1 MMSDSQEQVRNL
13 FNLNKEE
20 KILDDFGCTLSET
33 IPILGRLYLT
43 EHYICFGSNLFGFN
57 RKYSIPF
64 NEITILSLK
73 KTNIEIESKNNKK
86 NKFVFSSFTDV
97 KIVYKRIKS
106 MCRSYNDNITIS
118 CFEKKNKEGIIPIIL
133 SDSEDSDDESEEIIT
148 NKTSASSKKENSNS
162 NSSNENSPKAN
173 NTETNII
180 IDKSMNNIIN
190 NNSNQNLIKSNTINE
205 QSINKLNLA
214 ESIKNEEINT
224 NLNSNS
230 NNNSSVKRKKSSNSI
245 KSKKSEDVRNKIHF
259 LNKNDII
266 EEEEIKFNPID
277 EDLDYEICR
286 KIININPKNFFEKYL
301 TSAYPETSYQ
311 KYYEWVGDYTEINV
325 QDWEKIE
332 NPENPEIEK
341 FKKIET
347 YCLALRGVPL
357 INKSNV
363 NKTLYYWKDK
373 DGTYYIKTSSR
384 SQGVPLSDCFLVE
397 TTLEFH
403 PYMNN
408 TKTVFRTYV
417 RTVMLKSTLF
427 KSTLISQGKKSYN
440 QEVTK
445 WLQFIEEKG
454 DKIEGDYVYKPK
466 KRRNSFG
473 DIHKSLG
480 HGVEKEISQMKNSKH
495 IVTFSDFCEDIYN
508 GTRKYAKLSY
518 DYFYREF
525 DKKTRTI
532 LICFLVVFILL
543 LYIIQGQNNEIKE
556 LKKGIN
562 DMKSTLDNL
571 TNMVLELKKNM
582 EK

>member
-1 MMSDSQEQVRNL
+1 M
-13 FNLNKEE
+13 
-20 KILDDFGCTLSET
+20 
-33 IPILGRLYLT
+33 
-43 EHYICFGSNLFGFN
+43 YIN
-57 RKYSIPF
+57 
-64 NEITILSLK
+64 LK
-73 KTNIEIESKNNKK
+73 K
-86 NKFVFSSFTDV
+86 
-97 KIVYKRIKS
+97 
-106 MCRSYNDNITIS
+106 
-118 CFEKKNKEGIIPIIL
+118 
-133 SDSEDSDDESEEIIT
+133 
-148 NKTSASSKKENSNS
+148 
-162 NSSNENSPKAN
+162 
-173 NTETNII
+173 
-180 IDKSMNNIIN
+180 
-190 NNSNQNLIKSNTINE
+190 
-205 QSINKLNLA
+205 
-214 ESIKNEEINT
+214 
-224 NLNSNS
+224 
-230 NNNSSVKRKKSSNSI
+230 
-245 KSKKSEDVRNKIHF
+245 
-259 LNKNDII
+259 
-266 EEEEIKFNPID
+266 EEIKFNPID

-427 KSTLISQGKKSYN
+427 KSALISQGKKSYN

-532 LICFLVVFILL
+532 LICFFIVFILL

-571 TNMVLELKKNM
+571 TNLVLELKKNM

>member
-1 MMSDSQEQVRNL
+1 M
-13 FNLNKEE
+13 K
-20 KILDDFGCTLSET
+20 
-33 IPILGRLYLT
+33 
-43 EHYICFGSNLFGFN
+43 
-57 RKYSIPF
+57 
-64 NEITILSLK
+64 
-73 KTNIEIESKNNKK
+73 
-86 NKFVFSSFTDV
+86 
-97 KIVYKRIKS
+97 
-106 MCRSYNDNITIS
+106 
-118 CFEKKNKEGIIPIIL
+118 KKNKEGIIPIIL
-133 SDSEDSDDESEEIIT
+133 SDSEDSDDESEEIIA

-245 KSKKSEDVRNKIHF
+245 KSKKSEDVRNKINF

-532 LICFLVVFILL
+532 LICFFVVFILL

-571 TNMVLELKKNM
+571 TNLVLELKKNM